1 MAQVTNIT
9 VTQSRTT
16 KNVYRVKNY
25 FLKKKVKTT
34 KSYHV
39 YFVQLHQKEFRKIP
53 SGQEYTE
60 STNRKLEPANLP
72 KKAAGKEGR

>member
-16 KNVYRVKNY
+16 KNVYRVKNC
-25 FLKKKVKTT
+25 FEKSEDDEILTCILCSTT
-34 KSYHV
+34 SKRVSEKSPV
-39 YFVQLHQKEFRKIP
+39 AKN
-53 SGQEYTE
+53 TE
-60 STNRKLEPANLP
+60 STNRKLKPANLA